1 MSIEYLIGGKIA
13 TLLVHTTPPSYYQYQ
28 ILFPDG
34 SLFQP
39 QELYTTPSLALAVG
53 LKSTRLVNSYQA
65 SEHE

>member
-13 TLLVHTTPPSYYQYQ
+13 TLLVYTTPHASYQYQ
-28 ILFPDG
+28 ILFQDG

-39 QELYTTPSLALAVG
+39 QELYLDPFLALEAG
-53 LKSTRLVNSYQA
+53 LKSTRLVNSYQP